1 VFERR
6 SGRKQDEWFYVRR
19 NNTLA
24 HWC

>member
-6 SGRKQDEWFYVRR
+6 SGRKQEEWFYVRR